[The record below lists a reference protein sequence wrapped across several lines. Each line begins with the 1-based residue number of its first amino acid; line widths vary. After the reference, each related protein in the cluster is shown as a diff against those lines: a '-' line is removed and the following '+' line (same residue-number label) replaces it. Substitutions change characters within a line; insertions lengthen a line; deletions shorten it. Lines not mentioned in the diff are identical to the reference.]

1 MTEINVGN
9 LEFYNEIE
17 IGDLQ
22 LDVKNV
28 YPELE
33 KITVQSRKDE
43 QLIKPTKYGFS
54 EVTVEPIVLKDIEIT
69 QNGVYKIPIDA
80 DGYGIITVNV
90 NGGTSG
96 LTTEQIEALNNMKVS
111 IVNGNLIF
119 DYDDEIL
126 KLDFNLENDDLIVEN
141 NLNGLDFNINKNGE
155 LEAIY

>member
-1 MTEINVGN
+1 MVVCN
-9 LEFYNEIE
+9 FK
-17 IGDLQ
+17 
-22 LDVKNV
+22 LDIKNI

-33 KITVQSRKDE
+33 KISVKSKPNE

-54 EVTVEPIVLKDIEIT
+54 EVTVKPIALKDIEIT